1 MTNSQKSKVNTKFSM
16 PVRESKIEETDE
28 KSPSKYVSPKF
39 NDKMLSY
46 NVSSSRQRMPMTTK
60 RLSP

>member
-1 MTNSQKSKVNTKFSM
+1 M